1 MNKKLI
7 HSVFEGVVHTNPS
20 NIAIET
26 ADGQMSYS
34 DLNIF
39 ANRISALLKHIG
51 CGKGTIVNVL
61 VPPSIQMIAAM
72 IGVFKSGGI
81 YLPVDIN
88 FAEARLLQ
96 IFKDTFNGIII
107 IDAGLQDTFLSIA
120 QRLEI
125 PSAHYII
132 VDGQNNISIYRYE
145 QGSIT
150 PQAFEEQP
158 TWKDNPPLTVE
169 GDDSN
174 YIFYTS
180 GTTGNAKG
188 IEGAHAGL
196 SHFIHWEIG
205 EFGITADVRVSQ
217 LTQFTFDASL
227 RDIFVALIAGGTLFI
242 PPADVKTNPASLL
255 QWLSDNKITLI
266 HCVPSLF
273 RVFIKEMQWSDARRY
288 DLSNLQ
294 YLLMAG
300 EMLYAKDILE
310 WRKLAGDHVQLVNLY
325 GPTETTMIKSFYRI
339 GQVPENP
346 SQGIPVGS
354 PISNTN
360 IAIIKDGYI
369 CNAGEIGEI
378 YIKTPFATKGY
389 YKNEALTAECFV
401 QNPLTQKDK
410 DIVYKTGDLG
420 RYLSDGHIEILG
432 RLDSQ
437 VKVNGIRVELIEIE
451 KALLELDNV
460 HQAVVKPYRTDDNSI
475 SLIAYYTGIEKSV
488 DDFRYLLA
496 RRLNAQIIPFYF
508 IRLEAFP
515 LNVNGKID
523 KKALPVP
530 EDILMG
536 GIDFEAPEGEIE
548 EKLSEFWKEILGYK
562 KIGRNISF
570 FGVGGHSLR
579 AIQLVS
585 RIQNQFNITIR
596 IADIFTEHT
605 IRKQASFIVATMNT
619 SYVSIQPAAVQPHY
633 ALSSAQRRLWVLCQF
648 EDGNMAYNMPGAYI
662 LKGALNRDALEN
674 AFNQLITRHES
685 LRTVFREQDGG
696 EIRQFIL
703 SPEDINFKIAYS
715 DFRNKAD
722 KEALIKKIIRAES
735 LHRFD
740 LSRGPL
746 LRAVLF
752 QLDDDRHALI
762 YTMHH
767 IISDD
772 WSMRILVEELFALYN
787 AHVLNREVHLTAL
800 RIQYKDY
807 AAWQQEQLRGEALE
821 THRNYWLEQFSG
833 ALPVLQLPAD
843 KPRPAVKSYNGDIIY
858 GVIEPE
864 LAYKFKT
871 FLQQQG
877 DTLFMG
883 LLAVVNA
890 LLYRYTAQGDIIIGC
905 PVAARSNIDLENQI
919 GFYTNIL
926 PLRTRFSSDSTFA
939 ELLREVRQVTVDAYR
954 HEAFPFDQL
963 VDELRLRRDMSRAP
977 LFDVFVDL
985 HDTVAKSKINA
996 EIGQNDL
1003 EITPYEEE
1011 EHHVSKF
1018 DLTFMFTN
1026 TEKEIYLSVEY
1037 NTDIYNKET
1046 ILLLYTHFLQ
1056 LMEAATAAPFV
1067 AVSKLK
1073 YLSASE
1079 EKTLLSAFNEEYEV
1093 QFPYQP
1099 VHVLFEKNAMLSPDA
1114 IAVVFQQESF
1124 TYQQLND
1131 ASNRVADYLANES
1144 AVKPGE
1150 SVGIMLDRSEKMI
1163 IAILGILKAGAVYV
1177 PIDPAYPEKR
1187 KEYIMRDAALKALI
1201 TQTDYIFDISYFEGS
1216 LFAIDAQL
1224 ETIAESGQYAIQ
1236 TTSQS
1241 NHLAYVLYTSG
1252 STGMPKGC
1260 EITHGSLSHYVQWAC
1275 HHYLGNGLKGN
1286 FALFTSLSFDL
1297 TVTSIFSPLINGS
1310 TLHIYGQEQPVTDI
1324 LRDSFG
1330 KDSGIDCMKLTPS
1343 HVRLLKG
1350 LSLESSR
1357 VLCVIVG
1364 GEAVM
1369 PDDVSTLKA
1378 LNPEMKVYNEYGPTE
1393 ATVGC
1398 VVKELELNTEILI
1411 GRPIAGAEICILD
1424 SQRSLVPVGVYG
1436 EICIG
1441 GAGLARGYLNRKEL
1455 TEEKFIPHPYR
1466 EGERLYLTG
1475 DTGRWQPN
1483 GEIAYAGR
1491 TDEQVK
1497 VRGYRIE
1504 TAEIEHALLKG
1515 EFTSA
1520 AVVKVWPGEDG
1531 ENELVAYLAG
1541 ESHDIPQLR
1550 AYLLTQ
1556 LPGYMIPH
1564 QFISI
1569 PEIPLTTNG
1578 KADRKALPA
1587 PGVTN
1592 TVAGSEYIAA
1602 RNEVEAQ
1609 LIAVY
1614 EEVLRKQGV
1623 GVQDD
1628 FFMLGGDSIKSI
1640 QVVSRLK
1647 QRGFILT
1654 IQDVMQ
1660 HPVIADLSLC
1670 VRTLGREASQELVT
1684 GHIPLSPV
1692 QQWFFQT
1699 AVAAPH
1705 HYNQSVLLESREPLA
1720 VPALKAALDKI
1731 LLHHDA
1737 LRMVYHPTATG
1748 WLQENKGSEQ
1758 SYLLEIIDWTDDVSF
1773 AACCDRIQRSADL
1786 DKGPLFRVGLFRGTG
1801 KDRLLLVA
1809 HHLVIDAVS
1818 WRILLDDLSSL
1829 YQEYAAGISTDLPAK
1844 TDSFQYWQQQLQE
1857 HAKSSVLKS
1866 EQPYWDAIEG
1876 VAVAGLP
1883 LDNVGGSNQIKDID
1897 TCAFV
1902 LDKDMTSRLQVSCY
1916 KACGAEMN
1924 DILLTAL
1931 SLAVQ
1936 EVFETDDVMVRLEGH
1951 GREDIG
1957 NEVNVTRTIGWF
1969 TTMYPVVFNM
1979 RYHKDP
1985 VRQLIAVKEK
1995 LHRIP
2000 SKGIGYGVLRYMT
2013 EQGYK
2018 LQPQIGFNYL
2028 GDFGAVLNKEQT
2040 VSAFTFSGVYRG
2052 VEIPA
2057 DMERDLLLDVSGMIA
2072 DERMKLS
2079 IDYSREQFNHATIDR
2094 LATAFRQHLEVL
2106 TDKLSAATVTTLTPV
2121 DLTYKE
2127 LEVEQVM
2134 ELQRETMLED
2144 VYTLSPFQEGL
2155 YYHWLATPGSP
2166 MYFEQMSY
2174 RLKGKLDIAI
2184 LKQSYYTLV
2193 SRHAVMRTYFTQRF
2207 GERLLQVVSRS
2218 VSEGFS
2224 VLEPAGDGESFV
2236 EAFREQDRLRGFDLH
2251 KGSQMRL
2258 TVIDM
2263 GEEMYEFVWSHHHII
2278 MDGWCVSILVKEF
2291 FQIYEGL
2298 KTGVAPELGRVYPYA
2313 GYIKWLNSINSNNT
2327 LNYWRNYL
2335 SGYDTVSTLPRMK
2348 APEIKYRGTQQSLLI
2363 SGDIRTDIRKL
2374 CTVAGITESTF
2385 IQTVWGILLGKYN
2398 DTDDVVFGTVVSGR
2412 PAHLEGMEEMIGLFS
2427 NAIPVRIRPK
2437 RTSSIRNLL
2446 KEVQQMWIEGADHHY
2461 MQLAEIQAASS
2472 LGRNL
2477 MDHMLVFENYPVVEA
2492 VEENMESVRGLSV
2505 LSSGIFGRANYDMM
2519 ITVIARDSIVIKF
2532 DYNKYVYEDSQIE
2545 RMKSHLMGIVN
2556 AVLNDI
2562 DTAVVSLDY
2571 IGKEEQ
2577 QLLLKTFNNTTV
2589 RYPAESTLISLF
2601 RDQAIRIPDAASVIF
2616 MDKQLSYREL
2626 DEQSDRLAGYLQQ
2639 QYALKPG
2646 DRIGMML
2653 NRSEKMIITIL
2664 GILKAGCCFVPIDP
2678 EYPQARKSFLISD
2691 AAVPVLIT
2699 ETDHI
2704 FNLDYYG
2711 GAIIAIDLQ
2720 LDTMAQ
2726 PLVGS
2731 LPLVSANQ
2739 AAYVIYTSGSTGTPK
2754 GVVIEHHAIVNTILS
2769 QRVTFDIQD
2778 NERGLQFASPSFD
2791 ASVWEIFMM
2800 LSTGGALYIIDE
2812 DSKRNPALLEAYITD
2827 NAINIATIPPAYLKL
2842 LNLSGIGSL
2851 TRLITAGEA
2860 AIKGDALAFLEY
2872 GTYFNAY
2879 GPAESSICA
2888 TVFRVEKGDEIPYN
2902 SVPIGKPIANTQLYI
2917 LGRDRALMPIGVWGE
2932 ICIGGAGLAQGY
2944 LNREEL
2950 TAERFIPHP
2959 FDEGQ
2964 RLYRT
2969 GDVGRWLP
2977 DGNIEFSGRLDA
2989 QVKIRGYRIETG
3001 EIEHVLQGH
3010 DSVTGAVVLLWQ
3022 GKEGPPELVAYI
3034 AGGAH
3039 DEQAIRAY
3047 LGAHLPVYMIPH
3059 HFISLPEFPVTVNG
3073 KTDRKALPSPEDMAR
3088 PANVIYAAGR
3098 NETELQLIAV
3108 FSEVL
3113 KKEGIGIYDDFFML
3127 GGDSIKSIQI
3137 VARLKQRGYS
3147 LNIQDVMQHPV
3158 IAELSGCVKA
3168 LTRQASQDIISGEIS
3183 LSPIQQWFFESS
3195 GSALH
3200 HYNQSVLLE
3209 SSDRLSVPGLKAALD
3224 RILLHHDALRMVYRH
3239 TAAGWVQ
3246 ENRGS
3251 QQGYILEVH
3260 EWTNDADFAADCNR
3274 LQSGVSLEEGP
3285 LFRVALFQG
3294 GAKDRLLLIAHH
3306 LVIDGVSWRIIFED
3320 LSSLYQQYISGV
3332 NADLPQKTDAFHYW
3346 QQQLE
3351 EFAVS
3356 ETLQAEEAYWSA
3368 IASRQVKGLPVDHVT
3383 GSNQVKDIASCSFVL
3398 STDTTTR
3405 LLTRCYKTYS
3415 TEINDILLTALSL
3428 AVHEVFAA
3436 TEVAV
3441 RMEGH
3446 GREQI
3451 GGDVDVTRTVGWFT
3465 TIYPVIFDMQY
3476 HADPVRQLISVKEVL
3491 HRVPGKGIGYGVLR
3505 YMGRRPYRLEPEIT
3519 FNYLGDFGSG
3529 VDAADGTSLFTF
3541 SGDYHGEETPVDRE
3555 RGVLLEV
3562 SGMVVEGCLQMS
3574 LRYSEQ
3580 QYTADTMNRL
3590 LKSYRD
3596 HLDLLINQLSV
3607 DRPTVLTPVDLTYN
3621 GLSVDQVMQ
3630 LEKDISLED
3639 IYPLSPL
3646 QEGLYYHWAASP
3658 GSPAY
3663 FEQMSYRLKGHLDMD
3678 IIEQCYYALISR
3690 HAILRTHFIQ
3700 HLDDRILQVVTRIT
3714 DKSFAL
3720 EKVSGDPESFM
3731 SRFKEED
3738 RSRSFNLNKGSQMRL
3753 TVLDMEDDTY
3763 EFIWSHHHIIMDGWC
3778 ISILIKEF
3786 FQLYDSLKA
3795 GVQPDLKKVHPY
3807 AEYIKWLGTINKE
3820 SSMRYWRSYL
3830 AGYDTISTLPKTKT
3844 YGAAYRSG
3852 KQKLQLHSELMTAVR
3867 KVCAEAGVTENTFIQ
3882 LAWGILLSRYNNSR
3896 DVVFGTIVSGRPA
3909 SLEGIEE
3916 MIGLFSNAVPVR
3928 IRLDKDKATT
3938 ALLERTQQLATECSS
3953 HHYVQLADVQ
3963 AESTLGRNLF
3973 DHILVFEN
3981 FPVASVLKDNIEK
3994 NSLASTLSFLSSE
4007 EFDRSNYDLTLTI
4020 HPGDTTD
4027 LLFNYNSSVYPE
4039 SLMLQVKSHLLHIIE
4054 QLATNMPVNS
4064 DEVDIFSIIEK
4075 TTATGNI

>member
-1 MNKKLI
+1 M
-7 HSVFEGVVHTNPS
+7 
-20 NIAIET
+20 
-26 ADGQMSYS
+26 Q
-34 DLNIF
+34 LNIVVEL
-39 ANRISALLKHIG
+39 AEQDKLRIHAD
-51 CGKGTIVNVL
+51 VN
-61 VPPSIQMIAAM
+61 SIPQQ
-72 IGVFKSGGI
+72 
-81 YLPVDIN
+81 
-88 FAEARLLQ
+88 LLQ
-96 IFKDTFNGIII
+96 
-107 IDAGLQDTFLSIA
+107 
-120 QRLEI
+120 EI
-125 PSAHYII
+125 RS
-132 VDGQNNISIYRYE
+132 
-145 QGSIT
+145 
-150 PQAFEEQP
+150 
-158 TWKDNPPLTVE
+158 
-169 GDDSN
+169 
-174 YIFYTS
+174 
-180 GTTGNAKG
+180 
-188 IEGAHAGL
+188 
-196 SHFIHWEIG
+196 
-205 EFGITADVRVSQ
+205 
-217 LTQFTFDASL
+217 
-227 RDIFVALIAGGTLFI
+227 
-242 PPADVKTNPASLL
+242 
-255 QWLSDNKITLI
+255 
-266 HCVPSLF
+266 
-273 RVFIKEMQWSDARRY
+273 
-288 DLSNLQ
+288 
-294 YLLMAG
+294 
-300 EMLYAKDILE
+300 
-310 WRKLAGDHVQLVNLY
+310 RK
-325 GPTETTMIKSFYRI
+325 
-339 GQVPENP
+339 PE
-346 SQGIPVGS
+346 
-354 PISNTN
+354 
-360 IAIIKDGYI
+360 
-369 CNAGEIGEI
+369 
-378 YIKTPFATKGY
+378 
-389 YKNEALTAECFV
+389 
-401 QNPLTQKDK
+401 
-410 DIVYKTGDLG
+410 
-420 RYLSDGHIEILG
+420 
-432 RLDSQ
+432 
-437 VKVNGIRVELIEIE
+437 
-451 KALLELDNV
+451 
-460 HQAVVKPYRTDDNSI
+460 
-475 SLIAYYTGIEKSV
+475 LIAYLKERASNP
-488 DDFRYLLA
+488 DFE
-496 RRLNAQIIPFYF
+496 IIPQV
-508 IRLEAFP
+508 RQQ
-515 LNVNGKID
+515 D
-523 KKALPVP
+523 
-530 EDILMG
+530 
-536 GIDFEAPEGEIE
+536 
-548 EKLSEFWKEILGYK
+548 
-562 KIGRNISF
+562 
-570 FGVGGHSLR
+570 
-579 AIQLVS
+579 
-585 RIQNQFNITIR
+585 
-596 IADIFTEHT
+596 
-605 IRKQASFIVATMNT
+605 
-619 SYVSIQPAAVQPHY
+619 SYV
-633 ALSSAQRRLWVLCQF
+633 LSSSQKRLWVLAQM
-648 EDGNMAYNMPGAYI
+648 DGVNTAYNITNVFVFDGE
-662 LKGALNRDALEN
+662 LNVNVIADAFDRVIE
-674 AFNQLITRHES
+674 RHEI
-685 LRTVFREQDGG
+685 LRTIFKMNEAG
-696 EIRQFIL
+696 EGRQFIL
-703 SPEDINFKIAYS
+703 SPEES
-715 DFRNKAD
+715 GFR
-722 KEALIKKIIRAES
+722 IIYKDLSNTSAPHDTIRQIVAQES
-735 LHRFD
+735 IHLFD
-740 LSRGPL
+740 LSTGPL
-746 LRAVLF
+746 MRAVL
-752 QLDDDRHALI
+752 LKTGDGRWVLV
-762 YTMHH
+762 YSVHH
-767 IISDD
+767 LISDG
-772 WSMRILVEELFALYN
+772 WSMDLLLKEILELYN
-787 AHVLNREVHLTAL
+787 TGIKGIPAALPPL

-807 AAWQQEQLRGEALE
+807 AAWQQALLNSSVTNSHRLYWKNQLKKELPVI
-821 THRNYWLEQFSG
+821 
-833 ALPVLQLPAD
+833 ALPVDNVRPPLRTYSGGLVKRVIA
-843 KPRPAVKSYNGDIIY
+843 PAVVDD
-858 GVIEPE
+858 
-864 LAYKFKT
+864 LT
-871 FLQQQG
+871 QLCQG
-877 DTLFMG
+877 QGATLFMG
-883 LLAVVNA
+883 FLAAMNII
-890 LLYRYTAQGDIIIGC
+890 LYKYTSQEDIIIGT
-905 PVAARSNIDLENQI
+905 PIAGRDHADLKDQI
-919 GFYTNIL
+919 GFYVNTL
-926 PLRTRFSSDSTFA
+926 PLRVRFNPGNSFT
-939 ELLREVRQVTVDAYR
+939 ELLQLVKTITLEAYQHQVY
-954 HEAFPFDQL
+954 PFDKL
-963 VDELRLRRDMSRAP
+963 VEDLELQRDMSRNT
-977 LFDVFVDL
+977 LFDVMLAFQNTDDL
-985 HDTVAKSKINA
+985 KPGSRLDDLLVSGYDHD
-996 EIGQNDL
+996 D
-1003 EITPYEEE
+1003 
-1011 EHHVSKF
+1011 HVISKF
-1018 DLTFMFTN
+1018 DLTFNIEPAGRGM
-1026 TEKEIYLSVEY
+1026 KLSVEY
-1037 NTDIYNKET
+1037 NGDIFFRET
-1046 ILLLYTHFLQ
+1046 IERLSDHFLQ
-1056 LMEAATAAPFV
+1056 VLEGIVSIPSLPVAQLTILNKREEKQLLVDFNATDDFQATAATIV
-1067 AVSKLK
+1067 
-1073 YLSASE
+1073 
-1079 EKTLLSAFNEEYEV
+1079 T
-1093 QFPYQP
+1093 
-1099 VHVLFEKNAMLSPDA
+1099 LFEKMVADCPDA
-1114 IAVVFQQESF
+1114 TAVIFNGRHLSYKELDQQANKLS
-1124 TYQQLND
+1124 
-1131 ASNRVADYLANES
+1131 AYLL
-1144 AVKPGE
+1144 KRYTIQPDDLI
-1150 SVGIMLDRSEKMI
+1150 GILLPRSEWLI
-1163 IAILGILKAGAVYV
+1163 ITIWAILKSGAAYL
-1177 PIDPAYPEKR
+1177 PIDTAYPADR
-1187 KEYIMRDAALKALI
+1187 ITYILDDSKCKGVI
-1201 TQTDYIFDISYFEGS
+1201 DEQDIADF
-1216 LFAIDAQL
+1216 IDTANNYDIERPL
-1224 ETIAESGQYAIQ
+1224 VRP
-1236 TTSQS
+1236 QS

-1260 EITHGSLSHYVQWAC
+1260 EITHGSLSHYVQWAR

-1455 TEEKFIPHPYR
+1455 TEEKFISHPYR

-1515 EFTSA
+1515 GFTSA

-1609 LIAVY
+1609 LIAIY
-1614 EEVLRKQGV
+1614 EEVLRKQGI

-1640 QVVSRLK
+1640 QVVFRLR
-1647 QRGFILT
+1647 QRGFILR

-1737 LRMVYHPTATG
+1737 LRMVYHSTATG

-1758 SYLLEIIDWTDDVSF
+1758 PYLLEIIDWTDDVSF

-1818 WRILLDDLSSL
+1818 WRILFEDLTVL
-1829 YQEYAAGISTDLPAK
+1829 YEQYQSGDGLNLPAK
-1844 TDSFQYWQQQLQE
+1844 TDSFQYWQQQLE
-1857 HAKSSVLKS
+1857 EYAKSSVLKS
-1866 EQPYWDAIEG
+1866 EQSYWDAIEG
-1876 VAVAGLP
+1876 VAVAALP
-1883 LDNVGGSNQIKDID
+1883 LDNMGGSNQIKDID

-1916 KACGAEMN
+1916 KAYGAEMN

-2298 KTGVAPELGRVYPYA
+2298 KTGVAPELGRVYPYS
-2313 GYIKWLNSINSNNT
+2313 GYIKWIENLSREKT
-2327 LNYWRNYL
+2327 LDYWRNYL
-2335 SGYDTVSTLPRMK
+2335 SGYDTLSTLPK
-2348 APEIKYRGTQQSLLI
+2348 TPFLHPEEGNQHQLLI
-2363 SGDIRTDIRKL
+2363 LDGSRREAIRKL
-2374 CTVAGITESTF
+2374 CTTIGITESAF
-2385 IQTVWGILLGKYN
+2385 VQVVWGILLSKYN

-2427 NAIPVRIRPK
+2427 NAIPVRIRPEK
-2437 RTSSIRNLL
+2437 ASGIRTLL
-2446 KEVQQMWIEGADHHY
+2446 KEVQQMWIDGSDHHY

-2477 MDHMLVFENYPVVEA
+2477 MDHMLVFENFPVVESIGQN
-2492 VEENMESVRGLSV
+2492 VDSLKGLSV
-2505 LSSGIFGRANYDMM
+2505 LSGGAFGRTNYDLMLT
-2519 ITVIARDSIVIKF
+2519 ISSHLNIEIKF
-2532 DYNKYVYEDSQIE
+2532 DYNTTIYDSNQID
-2545 RMKSHLMGIVN
+2545 RMKSHLMAIVDSMLEN
-2556 AVLNDI
+2556 PEATVG
-2562 DTAVVSLDY
+2562 TLDY

-2589 RYPAESTLISLF
+2589 RYPAESTLVSLF

-2769 QRVTFDIQD
+2769 QQVAFDIQD

-2791 ASVWEIFMM
+2791 ASVSEIFIII
-2800 LSTGGALYIIDE
+2800 LTGGALYIIDE

-2842 LNLSGIGSL
+2842 LNLPGIAGL
-2851 TRLITAGEA
+2851 RKLITAGEA

-2917 LGRDRALMPIGVWGE
+2917 LGRDRALMPIGVYGE

-3168 LTRQASQDIISGEIS
+3168 LTRQASQDIITGEIS

-3209 SSDRLSVPGLKAALD
+3209 SSGRLSVPGLKAALD

-3505 YMGRRPYRLEPEIT
+3505 YMGGRPYTLEPEIT

-3574 LRYSEQ
+3574 VRYSEQ

-3607 DRPTVLTPVDLTYN
+3607 DRPN
-3621 GLSVDQVMQ
+3621 
-3630 LEKDISLED
+3630 I
-3639 IYPLSPL
+3639 PLSQDTSTTAVSGGTL
-3646 QEGLYYHWAASP
+3646 IDASYNQLFFFSEWTVKVEVVVSCYETP
-3658 GSPAY
+3658 TLDIPA
-3663 FEQMSYRLKGHLDMD
+3663 FHEAMIKLT
-3678 IIEQCYYALISR
+3678 ER
-3690 HAILRTHFIQ
+3690 HEILRTGFLPINGKIKQWIVPAEDLHYQLPDVIK
-3700 HLDDRILQVVTRIT
+3700 LTDDREKDDIIDKAHYQKFDLRKPPLFGVQLYQLTTGSFLVVITLHHVIT
-3714 DKSFAL
+3714 DGYSDGILLKELSSLYEQAL
-3720 EKVSGDPESFM
+3720 KKEVMALPPLTLQYQDFTRWQK
-3731 SRFKEED
+3731 RFVDSAEGYRQRNYWMKKLAG
-3738 RSRSFNLNKGSQMRL
+3738 FNPDLRLSPSLMNTGTRATTGVDIRTTL
-3753 TVLDMEDDTY
+3753 TVE
-3763 EFIWSHHHIIMDGWC
+3763 G
-3778 ISILIKEF
+3778 
-3786 FQLYDSLKA
+3786 QLYDDIGKFAAKNNLTRAGIMMGALTLLLRQLTGQEDVTFVTPLSSRNSNHFKELDITTLIGYFVNVIFVRTFVDMNRSLIDHVRN
-3795 GVQPDLKKVHPY
+3795 VQQQFLEDLNNSLYPFRKLIDELPDVTPSASFINPHVFFNYHNYEYLKDQDARIDK
-3807 AEYIKWLGTINKE
+3807 
-3820 SSMRYWRSYL
+3820 
-3830 AGYDTISTLPKTKT
+3830 
-3844 YGAAYRSG
+3844 
-3852 KQKLQLHSELMTAVR
+3852 SELND
-3867 KVCAEAGVTENTFIQ
+3867 TEDTVEMQSTF
-3882 LAWGILLSRYNNSR
+3882 GININEFRNCSR
-3896 DVVFGTIVSGRPA
+3896 
-3909 SLEGIEE
+3909 
-3916 MIGLFSNAVPVR
+3916 
-3928 IRLDKDKATT
+3928 
-3938 ALLERTQQLATECSS
+3938 
-3953 HHYVQLADVQ
+3953 VQLI
-3963 AESTLGRNLF
+3963 F
-3973 DHILVFEN
+3973 DPAVFDPALRKEVKAM
-3981 FPVASVLKDNIEK
+3981 FH
-3994 NSLASTLSFLSSE
+3994 SFLC
-4007 EFDRSNYDLTLTI
+4007 DIVYDQHQPLRSI
-4020 HPGDTTD
+4020 KRKMVIKG
-4027 LLFNYNSSVYPE
+4027 
-4039 SLMLQVKSHLLHIIE
+4039 I
-4054 QLATNMPVNS
+4054 
-4064 DEVDIFSIIEK
+4064 
-4075 TTATGNI
+4075 